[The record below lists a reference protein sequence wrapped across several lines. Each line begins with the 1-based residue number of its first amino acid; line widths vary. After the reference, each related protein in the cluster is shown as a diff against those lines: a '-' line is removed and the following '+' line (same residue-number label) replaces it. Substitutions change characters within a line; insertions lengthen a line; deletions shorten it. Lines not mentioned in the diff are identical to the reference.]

1 MTVKFIISDTETVGL
16 HPPPA
21 PASGVVEVAYLELD
35 MNTLEILDEGY
46 SRVQPGC
53 PIHPEA
59 SKVHGISDADVI
71 HAPKLGEV
79 YKFEDAVI
87 HSGHNCVTGDHE
99 ILTRDGWVR
108 FDALRGST
116 VEAAVWD
123 GGEVRFSESL
133 IVRNPHNGDM
143 LEWDTEFHCGKYTPE
158 HTMVYSKTRH
168 LLGGGAPVWEKAT
181 ADEYSTFGPNSVAIP
196 AAGVYA
202 GGGGLQLSEAEARVL
217 EMVRADGNIEP
228 RGAIRLKFSKP
239 RKVLRAKALLDAVG
253 VPYSEHPA
261 NSGSTRIAILQ
272 CALRQR
278 ICDLFREGKHYGPW
292 VLELTAEARAAIVD
306 ELQHWDGHKTSREDN
321 KCQVSVLSVYEQD
334 LDWIQTLS
342 LLSGK
347 ASRRFDMAPN
357 TGGFSTGRL
366 IGKVNARARSYVK
379 TLQKPVKVTHSGL
392 VYCLTTSS
400 GAFLVR
406 RRGVAW
412 ITGNCSFDLK
422 FLAGQYDNL
431 IGSLCTLA
439 LARQYIHDSP
449 NHKLGTLVD
458 HLGLQKGQAHNALAD
473 CHMTRHLLIHIIE
486 KSGRDLKA
494 HIAAARKPKI
504 LHVLPFGKYK
514 GQKIATLPRWYIDYF
529 ADKEIDPDLRYSFD
543 QALKMRL

>member
-46 SRVQPGC
+46 SCVQPGC
-53 PIHPEA
+53 LIHPEA
-59 SKVHGISDADVI
+59 SKVHGITDADVI

-87 HSGHNCVTGDHE
+87 HSGH
-99 ILTRDGWVR
+99 
-108 FDALRGST
+108 S
-116 VEAAVWD
+116 AA
-123 GGEVRFSESL
+123 
-133 IVRNPHNGDM
+133 
-143 LEWDTEFHCGKYTPE
+143 
-158 HTMVYSKTRH
+158 
-168 LLGGGAPVWEKAT
+168 
-181 ADEYSTFGPNSVAIP
+181 
-196 AAGVYA
+196 
-202 GGGGLQLSEAEARVL
+202 
-217 EMVRADGNIEP
+217 
-228 RGAIRLKFSKP
+228 
-239 RKVLRAKALLDAVG
+239 
-253 VPYSEHPA
+253 
-261 NSGSTRIAILQ
+261 
-272 CALRQR
+272 
-278 ICDLFREGKHYGPW
+278 
-292 VLELTAEARAAIVD
+292 
-306 ELQHWDGHKTSREDN
+306 
-321 KCQVSVLSVYEQD
+321 
-334 LDWIQTLS
+334 
-342 LLSGK
+342 
-347 ASRRFDMAPN
+347 
-357 TGGFSTGRL
+357 
-366 IGKVNARARSYVK
+366 
-379 TLQKPVKVTHSGL
+379 
-392 VYCLTTSS
+392 
-400 GAFLVR
+400 
-406 RRGVAW
+406 
-412 ITGNCSFDLK
+412 FDLK

-494 HIAAARKPKI
+494 HIAAARKPK
-504 LHVLPFGKYK
+504 VVMQMPFGKYK

>member
-16 HPPPA
+16 NPPPA

-53 PIHPEA
+53 LIHPEA

-87 HSGHNCVTGDHE
+87 HSGHN
-99 ILTRDGWVR
+99 
-108 FDALRGST
+108 
-116 VEAAVWD
+116 
-123 GGEVRFSESL
+123 
-133 IVRNPHNGDM
+133 
-143 LEWDTEFHCGKYTPE
+143 
-158 HTMVYSKTRH
+158 
-168 LLGGGAPVWEKAT
+168 AP
-181 ADEYSTFGPNSVAIP
+181 
-196 AAGVYA
+196 
-202 GGGGLQLSEAEARVL
+202 
-217 EMVRADGNIEP
+217 
-228 RGAIRLKFSKP
+228 
-239 RKVLRAKALLDAVG
+239 
-253 VPYSEHPA
+253 
-261 NSGSTRIAILQ
+261 
-272 CALRQR
+272 
-278 ICDLFREGKHYGPW
+278 
-292 VLELTAEARAAIVD
+292 
-306 ELQHWDGHKTSREDN
+306 
-321 KCQVSVLSVYEQD
+321 
-334 LDWIQTLS
+334 
-342 LLSGK
+342 
-347 ASRRFDMAPN
+347 
-357 TGGFSTGRL
+357 
-366 IGKVNARARSYVK
+366 
-379 TLQKPVKVTHSGL
+379 
-392 VYCLTTSS
+392 
-400 GAFLVR
+400 
-406 RRGVAW
+406 
-412 ITGNCSFDLK
+412 FDLK

-494 HIAAARKPKI
+494 HIAAARKPK
-504 LHVLPFGKYK
+504 VVMQMPFGKYK

>member
-1 MTVKFIISDTETVGL
+1 MKFLISDVESTGL

-87 HSGHNCVTGDHE
+87 HSGHN
-99 ILTRDGWVR
+99 
-108 FDALRGST
+108 
-116 VEAAVWD
+116 
-123 GGEVRFSESL
+123 
-133 IVRNPHNGDM
+133 
-143 LEWDTEFHCGKYTPE
+143 
-158 HTMVYSKTRH
+158 
-168 LLGGGAPVWEKAT
+168 AP
-181 ADEYSTFGPNSVAIP
+181 
-196 AAGVYA
+196 
-202 GGGGLQLSEAEARVL
+202 
-217 EMVRADGNIEP
+217 
-228 RGAIRLKFSKP
+228 
-239 RKVLRAKALLDAVG
+239 
-253 VPYSEHPA
+253 
-261 NSGSTRIAILQ
+261 
-272 CALRQR
+272 
-278 ICDLFREGKHYGPW
+278 
-292 VLELTAEARAAIVD
+292 
-306 ELQHWDGHKTSREDN
+306 
-321 KCQVSVLSVYEQD
+321 
-334 LDWIQTLS
+334 
-342 LLSGK
+342 
-347 ASRRFDMAPN
+347 
-357 TGGFSTGRL
+357 
-366 IGKVNARARSYVK
+366 
-379 TLQKPVKVTHSGL
+379 
-392 VYCLTTSS
+392 
-400 GAFLVR
+400 
-406 RRGVAW
+406 
-412 ITGNCSFDLK
+412 FDLK

-458 HLGLQKGQAHNALAD
+458 HLGLPKGQAHNALAD

-494 HIAAARKPKI
+494 HIAAARKPK
-504 LHVLPFGKYK
+504 VVMQMPFGKYK

>member
-1 MTVKFIISDTETVGL
+1 MKFLISDVESTGL

-46 SRVQPGC
+46 SRVNPGC

-59 SKVHGISDADVI
+59 GKVHGISDADVI

-87 HSGHNCVTGDHE
+87 HSGHN
-99 ILTRDGWVR
+99 
-108 FDALRGST
+108 
-116 VEAAVWD
+116 
-123 GGEVRFSESL
+123 
-133 IVRNPHNGDM
+133 
-143 LEWDTEFHCGKYTPE
+143 
-158 HTMVYSKTRH
+158 
-168 LLGGGAPVWEKAT
+168 AP
-181 ADEYSTFGPNSVAIP
+181 
-196 AAGVYA
+196 
-202 GGGGLQLSEAEARVL
+202 
-217 EMVRADGNIEP
+217 
-228 RGAIRLKFSKP
+228 
-239 RKVLRAKALLDAVG
+239 
-253 VPYSEHPA
+253 
-261 NSGSTRIAILQ
+261 
-272 CALRQR
+272 
-278 ICDLFREGKHYGPW
+278 
-292 VLELTAEARAAIVD
+292 
-306 ELQHWDGHKTSREDN
+306 
-321 KCQVSVLSVYEQD
+321 
-334 LDWIQTLS
+334 
-342 LLSGK
+342 
-347 ASRRFDMAPN
+347 
-357 TGGFSTGRL
+357 
-366 IGKVNARARSYVK
+366 
-379 TLQKPVKVTHSGL
+379 
-392 VYCLTTSS
+392 
-400 GAFLVR
+400 
-406 RRGVAW
+406 
-412 ITGNCSFDLK
+412 FDLK

-494 HIAAARKPKI
+494 HIAAARKPK
-504 LHVLPFGKYK
+504 VVMQMPFGKYK

>member
-1 MTVKFIISDTETVGL
+1 MKFLISDVESTGL

-59 SKVHGISDADVI
+59 SKVHGITDADVI

-87 HSGHNCVTGDHE
+87 HSGHN
-99 ILTRDGWVR
+99 
-108 FDALRGST
+108 
-116 VEAAVWD
+116 
-123 GGEVRFSESL
+123 
-133 IVRNPHNGDM
+133 
-143 LEWDTEFHCGKYTPE
+143 
-158 HTMVYSKTRH
+158 
-168 LLGGGAPVWEKAT
+168 AP
-181 ADEYSTFGPNSVAIP
+181 
-196 AAGVYA
+196 
-202 GGGGLQLSEAEARVL
+202 
-217 EMVRADGNIEP
+217 
-228 RGAIRLKFSKP
+228 
-239 RKVLRAKALLDAVG
+239 
-253 VPYSEHPA
+253 
-261 NSGSTRIAILQ
+261 
-272 CALRQR
+272 
-278 ICDLFREGKHYGPW
+278 
-292 VLELTAEARAAIVD
+292 
-306 ELQHWDGHKTSREDN
+306 
-321 KCQVSVLSVYEQD
+321 
-334 LDWIQTLS
+334 
-342 LLSGK
+342 
-347 ASRRFDMAPN
+347 
-357 TGGFSTGRL
+357 
-366 IGKVNARARSYVK
+366 
-379 TLQKPVKVTHSGL
+379 
-392 VYCLTTSS
+392 
-400 GAFLVR
+400 
-406 RRGVAW
+406 
-412 ITGNCSFDLK
+412 FDLK

-494 HIAAARKPKI
+494 HIAAARKPK
-504 LHVLPFGKYK
+504 VVMQMPFGKYK

>member
-1 MTVKFIISDTETVGL
+1 MKFLISDVESTGL

-46 SRVQPGC
+46 SRVNPGC

-59 SKVHGISDADVI
+59 SKVHGITDADVI

-87 HSGHNCVTGDHE
+87 HSGHN
-99 ILTRDGWVR
+99 
-108 FDALRGST
+108 S
-116 VEAAVWD
+116 
-123 GGEVRFSESL
+123 
-133 IVRNPHNGDM
+133 
-143 LEWDTEFHCGKYTPE
+143 
-158 HTMVYSKTRH
+158 
-168 LLGGGAPVWEKAT
+168 
-181 ADEYSTFGPNSVAIP
+181 
-196 AAGVYA
+196 
-202 GGGGLQLSEAEARVL
+202 
-217 EMVRADGNIEP
+217 
-228 RGAIRLKFSKP
+228 
-239 RKVLRAKALLDAVG
+239 
-253 VPYSEHPA
+253 
-261 NSGSTRIAILQ
+261 
-272 CALRQR
+272 
-278 ICDLFREGKHYGPW
+278 
-292 VLELTAEARAAIVD
+292 
-306 ELQHWDGHKTSREDN
+306 
-321 KCQVSVLSVYEQD
+321 
-334 LDWIQTLS
+334 
-342 LLSGK
+342 
-347 ASRRFDMAPN
+347 
-357 TGGFSTGRL
+357 
-366 IGKVNARARSYVK
+366 
-379 TLQKPVKVTHSGL
+379 
-392 VYCLTTSS
+392 
-400 GAFLVR
+400 
-406 RRGVAW
+406 
-412 ITGNCSFDLK
+412 SFDLK

-494 HIAAARKPKI
+494 HIAAARKPKVI
-504 LHVLPFGKYK
+504 MQMPFGKYR

>member
-1 MTVKFIISDTETVGL
+1 MKFLISDVESTGL

-53 PIHPEA
+53 LIHPEA
-59 SKVHGISDADVI
+59 SKVHGITDADVI

-87 HSGHNCVTGDHE
+87 HSGH
-99 ILTRDGWVR
+99 
-108 FDALRGST
+108 
-116 VEAAVWD
+116 
-123 GGEVRFSESL
+123 
-133 IVRNPHNGDM
+133 
-143 LEWDTEFHCGKYTPE
+143 
-158 HTMVYSKTRH
+158 
-168 LLGGGAPVWEKAT
+168 
-181 ADEYSTFGPNSVAIP
+181 
-196 AAGVYA
+196 
-202 GGGGLQLSEAEARVL
+202 
-217 EMVRADGNIEP
+217 
-228 RGAIRLKFSKP
+228 
-239 RKVLRAKALLDAVG
+239 
-253 VPYSEHPA
+253 
-261 NSGSTRIAILQ
+261 
-272 CALRQR
+272 
-278 ICDLFREGKHYGPW
+278 
-292 VLELTAEARAAIVD
+292 
-306 ELQHWDGHKTSREDN
+306 
-321 KCQVSVLSVYEQD
+321 
-334 LDWIQTLS
+334 
-342 LLSGK
+342 
-347 ASRRFDMAPN
+347 
-357 TGGFSTGRL
+357 
-366 IGKVNARARSYVK
+366 
-379 TLQKPVKVTHSGL
+379 HS
-392 VYCLTTSS
+392 
-400 GAFLVR
+400 
-406 RRGVAW
+406 
-412 ITGNCSFDLK
+412 SFDLK

-494 HIAAARKPKI
+494 HIAAARKVKVI
-504 LHVLPFGKYK
+504 MQMPFGKYK

>member
-1 MTVKFIISDTETVGL
+1 MKFLISDVESTGL

-87 HSGHNCVTGDHE
+87 HSGHN
-99 ILTRDGWVR
+99 
-108 FDALRGST
+108 S
-116 VEAAVWD
+116 
-123 GGEVRFSESL
+123 
-133 IVRNPHNGDM
+133 
-143 LEWDTEFHCGKYTPE
+143 
-158 HTMVYSKTRH
+158 
-168 LLGGGAPVWEKAT
+168 
-181 ADEYSTFGPNSVAIP
+181 
-196 AAGVYA
+196 
-202 GGGGLQLSEAEARVL
+202 
-217 EMVRADGNIEP
+217 
-228 RGAIRLKFSKP
+228 
-239 RKVLRAKALLDAVG
+239 
-253 VPYSEHPA
+253 
-261 NSGSTRIAILQ
+261 
-272 CALRQR
+272 
-278 ICDLFREGKHYGPW
+278 
-292 VLELTAEARAAIVD
+292 
-306 ELQHWDGHKTSREDN
+306 
-321 KCQVSVLSVYEQD
+321 
-334 LDWIQTLS
+334 
-342 LLSGK
+342 
-347 ASRRFDMAPN
+347 
-357 TGGFSTGRL
+357 
-366 IGKVNARARSYVK
+366 
-379 TLQKPVKVTHSGL
+379 
-392 VYCLTTSS
+392 
-400 GAFLVR
+400 
-406 RRGVAW
+406 
-412 ITGNCSFDLK
+412 SFDLK

-431 IGSLCTLA
+431 VGSLCTLA

-494 HIAAARKPKI
+494 HIAAARKPK
-504 LHVLPFGKYK
+504 VVMQMPFGKYK

>member
-1 MTVKFIISDTETVGL
+1 MKFLICDVESAGL

-87 HSGHNCVTGDHE
+87 HSGHN
-99 ILTRDGWVR
+99 
-108 FDALRGST
+108 
-116 VEAAVWD
+116 
-123 GGEVRFSESL
+123 
-133 IVRNPHNGDM
+133 
-143 LEWDTEFHCGKYTPE
+143 
-158 HTMVYSKTRH
+158 
-168 LLGGGAPVWEKAT
+168 AP
-181 ADEYSTFGPNSVAIP
+181 
-196 AAGVYA
+196 
-202 GGGGLQLSEAEARVL
+202 
-217 EMVRADGNIEP
+217 
-228 RGAIRLKFSKP
+228 
-239 RKVLRAKALLDAVG
+239 
-253 VPYSEHPA
+253 
-261 NSGSTRIAILQ
+261 
-272 CALRQR
+272 
-278 ICDLFREGKHYGPW
+278 
-292 VLELTAEARAAIVD
+292 
-306 ELQHWDGHKTSREDN
+306 
-321 KCQVSVLSVYEQD
+321 
-334 LDWIQTLS
+334 
-342 LLSGK
+342 
-347 ASRRFDMAPN
+347 
-357 TGGFSTGRL
+357 
-366 IGKVNARARSYVK
+366 
-379 TLQKPVKVTHSGL
+379 
-392 VYCLTTSS
+392 
-400 GAFLVR
+400 
-406 RRGVAW
+406 
-412 ITGNCSFDLK
+412 FDLK

-458 HLGLQKGQAHNALAD
+458 HLGLQKGQAHSALAD

-494 HIAAARKPKI
+494 HIAAARKPK
-504 LHVLPFGKYK
+504 VVMQMPFGKYK

>member
-16 HPPPA
+16 NPPPA

-46 SRVQPGC
+46 SRVNPGC

-59 SKVHGISDADVI
+59 SKVHGITDADVI

-87 HSGHNCVTGDHE
+87 HSGHN
-99 ILTRDGWVR
+99 
-108 FDALRGST
+108 
-116 VEAAVWD
+116 
-123 GGEVRFSESL
+123 
-133 IVRNPHNGDM
+133 
-143 LEWDTEFHCGKYTPE
+143 
-158 HTMVYSKTRH
+158 
-168 LLGGGAPVWEKAT
+168 AP
-181 ADEYSTFGPNSVAIP
+181 
-196 AAGVYA
+196 
-202 GGGGLQLSEAEARVL
+202 
-217 EMVRADGNIEP
+217 
-228 RGAIRLKFSKP
+228 
-239 RKVLRAKALLDAVG
+239 
-253 VPYSEHPA
+253 
-261 NSGSTRIAILQ
+261 
-272 CALRQR
+272 
-278 ICDLFREGKHYGPW
+278 
-292 VLELTAEARAAIVD
+292 
-306 ELQHWDGHKTSREDN
+306 
-321 KCQVSVLSVYEQD
+321 
-334 LDWIQTLS
+334 
-342 LLSGK
+342 
-347 ASRRFDMAPN
+347 
-357 TGGFSTGRL
+357 
-366 IGKVNARARSYVK
+366 
-379 TLQKPVKVTHSGL
+379 
-392 VYCLTTSS
+392 
-400 GAFLVR
+400 
-406 RRGVAW
+406 
-412 ITGNCSFDLK
+412 FDLK

-494 HIAAARKPKI
+494 HIAAARKPK
-504 LHVLPFGKYK
+504 VVMQMPFGKYK

>member
-1 MTVKFIISDTETVGL
+1 MKFLISDVESTGL

-59 SKVHGISDADVI
+59 SKVHGITDADVI

-87 HSGHNCVTGDHE
+87 HSGH
-99 ILTRDGWVR
+99 
-108 FDALRGST
+108 
-116 VEAAVWD
+116 
-123 GGEVRFSESL
+123 
-133 IVRNPHNGDM
+133 
-143 LEWDTEFHCGKYTPE
+143 
-158 HTMVYSKTRH
+158 
-168 LLGGGAPVWEKAT
+168 
-181 ADEYSTFGPNSVAIP
+181 
-196 AAGVYA
+196 
-202 GGGGLQLSEAEARVL
+202 
-217 EMVRADGNIEP
+217 
-228 RGAIRLKFSKP
+228 
-239 RKVLRAKALLDAVG
+239 
-253 VPYSEHPA
+253 
-261 NSGSTRIAILQ
+261 
-272 CALRQR
+272 
-278 ICDLFREGKHYGPW
+278 
-292 VLELTAEARAAIVD
+292 
-306 ELQHWDGHKTSREDN
+306 
-321 KCQVSVLSVYEQD
+321 
-334 LDWIQTLS
+334 
-342 LLSGK
+342 
-347 ASRRFDMAPN
+347 
-357 TGGFSTGRL
+357 
-366 IGKVNARARSYVK
+366 
-379 TLQKPVKVTHSGL
+379 HS
-392 VYCLTTSS
+392 
-400 GAFLVR
+400 
-406 RRGVAW
+406 
-412 ITGNCSFDLK
+412 SFDLK

-494 HIAAARKPKI
+494 HIAAARKPK
-504 LHVLPFGKYK
+504 VVMQMPFGKYK

>member
-16 HPPPA
+16 NPPPA

-53 PIHPEA
+53 LIHPEA

-87 HSGHNCVTGDHE
+87 HSGH
-99 ILTRDGWVR
+99 
-108 FDALRGST
+108 S
-116 VEAAVWD
+116 AA
-123 GGEVRFSESL
+123 
-133 IVRNPHNGDM
+133 
-143 LEWDTEFHCGKYTPE
+143 
-158 HTMVYSKTRH
+158 
-168 LLGGGAPVWEKAT
+168 
-181 ADEYSTFGPNSVAIP
+181 
-196 AAGVYA
+196 
-202 GGGGLQLSEAEARVL
+202 
-217 EMVRADGNIEP
+217 
-228 RGAIRLKFSKP
+228 
-239 RKVLRAKALLDAVG
+239 
-253 VPYSEHPA
+253 
-261 NSGSTRIAILQ
+261 
-272 CALRQR
+272 
-278 ICDLFREGKHYGPW
+278 
-292 VLELTAEARAAIVD
+292 
-306 ELQHWDGHKTSREDN
+306 
-321 KCQVSVLSVYEQD
+321 
-334 LDWIQTLS
+334 
-342 LLSGK
+342 
-347 ASRRFDMAPN
+347 
-357 TGGFSTGRL
+357 
-366 IGKVNARARSYVK
+366 
-379 TLQKPVKVTHSGL
+379 
-392 VYCLTTSS
+392 
-400 GAFLVR
+400 
-406 RRGVAW
+406 
-412 ITGNCSFDLK
+412 FDLK